1 MIIRYDYN
9 NNQFY
14 NASDAAKFLQMAR
27 TTFLYFYNKKNPL
40 NVEFKPKYR
49 IFRGK
54 KIWLI
59 TELELWKN
67 KTSNIQFGYKKALK
81 LELIP
86 TDKSNVSKVS
96 KLPIKSKTTAKL
108 D

>member
-9 NNQFY
+9 NNQYY
-14 NASDAAKFLQMAR
+14 NASDAAKFLQMPR
-27 TTFLYFYNKKNPL
+27 TTFLYFYDKKNTL
-40 NVEFKPKYR
+40 NEEFKPKYK

-59 TELELWKN
+59 TELEVWKN
-67 KTSNIQFGYKKALK
+67 KTSNIQFGFKKALK
-81 LELIP
+81 LKLVTPE
-86 TDKSNVSKVS
+86 KSKVSKVS
-96 KLPIKSKTTAKL
+96 KLATKSKMTAKL